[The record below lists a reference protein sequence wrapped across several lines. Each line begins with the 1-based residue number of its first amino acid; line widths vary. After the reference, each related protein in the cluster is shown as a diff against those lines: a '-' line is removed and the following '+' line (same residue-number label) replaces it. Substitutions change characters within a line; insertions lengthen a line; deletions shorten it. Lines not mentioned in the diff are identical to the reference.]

1 MELYIRI
8 VDGQPV
14 DHPILGDNF
23 RQAFPY
29 IDTNNLP
36 DNFARF
42 VRVAKP
48 SYDRVYQYISNE
60 ATYQWVDGVVMDVW
74 ENRDMTAEERAA
86 KIAHAMQF
94 QPYPS
99 WTFSEETCNWNPPV
113 PKPEDFGPEKMYYW
127 DEPTLSWIAQTPVEE
142 I

>member
-23 RQAFPY
+23 KQAYPH

-36 DNFARF
+36 ADFARF
-42 VRVAKP
+42 VRVDRP
-48 SYDRVYQYISNE
+48 SYNRIYQYISP
-60 ATYQWVDGVVMDVW
+60 ASTYQWVDGVVMDVW
-74 ENRDMTAEERAA
+74 ENRDMTPEEKAA
-86 KIAHAMQF
+86 TIALAMQH

-99 WTFSEETCNWNPPV
+99 WTFSEEQCVWLPPV
-113 PKPEDFGPEKMYYW
+113 ERPADFSMEKMYYW
-127 DEPTLSWIAQTPVEE
+127 DEPTLSWIPQTPVEE
-142 I
+142 V